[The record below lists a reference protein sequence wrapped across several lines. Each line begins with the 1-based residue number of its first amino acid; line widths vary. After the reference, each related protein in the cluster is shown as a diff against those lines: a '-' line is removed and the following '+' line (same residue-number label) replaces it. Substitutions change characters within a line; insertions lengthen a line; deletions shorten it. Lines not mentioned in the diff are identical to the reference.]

1 MERVHDPGK
10 DEFGL
15 SGYKNMTCCNLKINW
30 SLSREVIEDIECIKM
45 ASMPIVKK
53 EPRKSFG
60 FLDTKRDRF
69 HDEAWAA
76 VEGDLISNNIYMYNI
91 YVFS

>member
-1 MERVHDPGK
+1 
-10 DEFGL
+10 
-15 SGYKNMTCCNLKINW
+15 
-30 SLSREVIEDIECIKM
+30 M

-76 VEGDLISNNIYMYNI
+76 VEGDFKNAYRAFINAYFRNGETTSHKKTIEVQVILEFYFIGKCK
-91 YVFS
+91 